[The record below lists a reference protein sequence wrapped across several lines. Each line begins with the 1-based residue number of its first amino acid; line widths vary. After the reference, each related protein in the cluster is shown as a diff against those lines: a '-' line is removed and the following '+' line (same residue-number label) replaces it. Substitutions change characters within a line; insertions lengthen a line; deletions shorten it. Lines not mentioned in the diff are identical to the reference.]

1 MLKKLSFIA
10 MLSFVV
16 VRVGLLIYVFMKA
29 PITGSLV
36 LSGTILLFVRMAWVS
51 LFGALSALSFYEY
64 LKGKNP

>member
-10 MLSFVV
+10 MLAFVV
-16 VRVGLLIYVFMKA
+16 VGVGLLIFVLTKA
-29 PITGSLV
+29 PISGALV
-36 LSGTILLFVRMAWVS
+36 LSGTVLLFVRMAWVS